1 MWESSELCGEKTVQT
16 GQVVSNFSPLSVCFW
31 WVFRGIKFQIRMAD
45 LGCLISI
52 CMSMDFGN
60 GVWKKIRGVKGR
72 KGYWMEIGHYPD
84 LKPIH
89 RKDVFFTNRGHS
101 CGDVV
106 CDGCS
111 QRKQS
116 LPQARLENPH
126 GLIWLMVGSKRKMR
140 EFSITMESLAV
151 CSSMI

>member
-16 GQVVSNFSPLSVCFW
+16 EQVVSNFSPLSVCFW

-89 RKDVFFTNRGHS
+89 RKDVFFYEPRSFVRG
-101 CGDVV
+101 CGLWWLFSEEAIFTTGQAGKSTRVDMV
-106 CDGCS
+106 DGR
-111 QRKQS
+111 QQEK
-116 LPQARLENPH
+116 N
-126 GLIWLMVGSKRKMR
+126 GG
-140 EFSITMESLAV
+140 FSITMESLAV